1 MGFDLLVPDNYLS
14 FYFKTIGHIAMF
26 SFIVP
31 REATSVDR
39 LMEKLKF
46 FFLSVS
52 TVFQSYQTDS
62 KVIIKGMLLLK
73 GPMQRCVV

>member
-39 LMEKLKF
+39 FMEKLQF
-46 FFLSVS
+46 FFVCFNSISVIS
-52 TVFQSYQTDS
+52 DRFEGNY
-62 KVIIKGMLLLK
+62 
-73 GPMQRCVV
+73 